1 MKVIYG
7 IGKVKRNLKN
17 PILAIGVFDGLHLG
31 HRYLIEK
38 AVRRARRIRRASMV
52 MTFFPHPSH
61 ILKPASYLPFLV
73 SLRHRL
79 KLIAELGVDVCWVV
93 NFTKKFSN
101 LKAARFIEEYI
112 IDSIKPKEIFI
123 GRNFRF
129 GHSRQGDVR
138 LLKGFGDIYG
148 FKVNAVSPKKSSGDT
163 VSSTRIRK
171 LIVAGKI
178 AMARR
183 LLGRPVS
190 ILGQVR
196 KGDGRG
202 EILGFPTANIN
213 PFRQVIPPCGVYMAE
228 VVVDNKTY
236 RGMANIGRRPS
247 FYKEKAA
254 INVEVHI
261 FKFKKNIYRKEI
273 EIKFL
278 KKIRPEKEFASKEN
292 LVRQLKADEEKIKS
306 LFKYFS

>member
-17 PILAIGVFDGLHLG
+17 PILAVGVFDGLHLG
-31 HRYLIEK
+31 HRYLIERAVGK
-38 AVRRARRIRRASMV
+38 AKLVEGTSVV
-52 MTFFPHPSH
+52 MTFFPHPTH
-61 ILKPASYLPFLV
+61 VLKPSICLPFLV

-79 KLIAELGVDVCWVV
+79 KLIEELGVDVCLVV
-93 NFTKKFSN
+93 SFTEKFSN
-101 LKAARFIEEYI
+101 LKAVQFIEEYI
-112 IDSIKPKEIFI
+112 INSIKPKEIFI

-129 GHSRQGDVR
+129 GHFRQGDVR
-138 LLKGFGDIYG
+138 LLKDFGDIYG
-148 FKVNAVSPKKSSGDT
+148 FKVNAISPKKSSGDII
-163 VSSTRIRK
+163 SSTRIRK

-178 AMARR
+178 TLARR

-190 ILGQVR
+190 IFGQVK

-202 EILGFPTANIN
+202 KILGFPTANIN
-213 PFRQVIPPCGVYMAE
+213 PLRQVIPPCGVYMAE
-228 VVVDNKTY
+228 VVIDDKTY

-247 FYKEKAA
+247 FHKGKAA

-292 LVRQLKADEEKIKS
+292 LVRQLKTDEEKIKS